1 MSRSPALIL
10 ITAAMLAGCG
20 TDRTTSPGG
29 GTPITTPTTPPST
42 QTMRGTVIDN
52 STRGAAAAFWL
63 QLDDGTQ
70 IGLVGGGATPLAS
83 VIGAQ
88 VEVVGVTPTDLI
100 TSDPLIEVQSFL
112 VFSVAGADVSDGV
125 VQFIDDVYSLKLT
138 RGGYRE
144 IDSPPAD
151 LAGYVGD
158 RIWLTMGDDG
168 SPLTF
173 GVIQAQTSLAP
184 SRLRR

>member
-1 MSRSPALIL
+1 MNRLPALSL
-10 ITAAMLAGCG
+10 IAAALLAGCDSA
-20 TDRTTSPGG
+20 DRTMSPGRA
-29 GTPITTPTTPPST
+29 TPYTPTAPAT
-42 QTMRGTVIDN
+42 QTLRGMVVENQTGGVYP
-52 STRGAAAAFWL
+52 AFLL

-88 VEVVGVTPTDLI
+88 VEVVGAAPTDLI
-100 TSDPLIEVQSFL
+100 TSDALFEVQSFL
-112 VFSVAGADVSDGV
+112 VFAVAGADVSDGV
-125 VQFIDDVYSLKLT
+125 IQLIDDVYSLKLT

-144 IDSPPAD
+144 IADPPAD
-151 LAGYVGD
+151 LANYVGD

-173 GVIQAQTSLAP
+173 GVIQAQGALQVA
-184 SRLRR
+184 RLRR

>member
-1 MSRSPALIL
+1 MKRVHALLMI
-10 ITAAMLAGCG
+10 AAAVLAGCDNA
-20 TDRTTSPGG
+20 DRTTSPGG
-29 GTPITTPTTPPST
+29 RPAITPTTPST
-42 QTMRGTVIDN
+42 QTLRGTVIEN
-52 STRGAAAAFWL
+52 ANRGSAAFLL

-70 IGLVGGGATPLAS
+70 IGLVGGAAMPLAS

-88 VEVVGVTPTDLI
+88 IEVVGATPTDLD
-100 TSDPLIEVQSFL
+100 TSEALLEVQSFL
-112 VFSVAGADVSDGV
+112 VFTVAGADVSDGV

-144 IDSPPAD
+144 IADPPAG
-151 LAGYVGD
+151 LADYVGD

-173 GVIQAQTSLAP
+173 GVIRGLDASA
-184 SRLRR
+184 SRNRR